1 MNKKLVFSYVR
12 EISVIVFG
20 IAIALLGDDLMQQ
33 YEREKISTELKMNL
47 LEEVNEIEKYI
58 VNREN
63 VFIKDK
69 LILTTLINKKTDLDS
84 LMNVKSDKSIYD
96 MSIFGYRGFN
106 PPKSFYNSLVNDG
119 KIRYLES
126 ISLNKELDLMHN
138 VNSYYVLE
146 NIKLEIVAAQ
156 KLKDYFETNQPKII
170 LNSFDNNVSVNKYV
184 CDLYLLIQGNDM
196 IKAILSGKISQ
207 MEDKI
212 VFLKRYNESLNK
224 IKGYLDSQ
232 NLDMSIY
239 ED

>member
-1 MNKKLVFSYVR
+1 MNKKLVFSYFR

-138 VNSYYVLE
+138 VNSYYLLE

-156 KLKDYFETNQPKII
+156 KLKNYFEKNQPKII
-170 LNSFDNNVSVNKYV
+170 LNSFNNNVSANKYV
-184 CDLYLLIQGNDM
+184 CDLYLSIQGNDI
-196 IKAILSGKISQ
+196 IKAILFGKISQ

-212 VFLKRYNESLNK
+212 VFLKRYKESLNK
-224 IKGYLDSQ
+224 VKRYLDTS
-232 NLDMSIY
+232 LK
-239 ED
+239 

>member
-170 LNSFDNNVSVNKYV
+170 LNSFDNNVCANKYV

-212 VFLKRYNESLNK
+212 VFLKRYKESLNK
-224 IKGYLDSQ
+224 IKGYLDSS
-232 NLDMSIY
+232 LK
-239 ED
+239 

>member
-138 VNSYYVLE
+138 VNSYYILE

-170 LNSFDNNVSVNKYV
+170 LNSFDNNVSANKYV
-184 CDLYLLIQGNDM
+184 CDLYLLIQENDI
-196 IKAILSGKISQ
+196 IKAILYGKISQ

-212 VFLKRYNESLNK
+212 VFLKRYKESLNI
-224 IKGYLDSQ
+224 IKGYLDTS
-232 NLDMSIY
+232 LK
-239 ED
+239 

>member
-20 IAIALLGDDLMQQ
+20 IAIALLGDDFMQQ

-58 VNREN
+58 INRKN
-63 VFIKDK
+63 VFIEDK

-84 LMNVKSDKSIYD
+84 LINLKSDKSIYD
-96 MSIFGYRGFN
+96 MSVFGYRGFN

-138 VNSYYVLE
+138 VNSYYILE

-156 KLKDYFETNQPKII
+156 KLKDYFETNQPKIV
-170 LNSFDNNVSVNKYV
+170 LNSFDNNVSANKYV

-196 IKAILSGKISQ
+196 IKAILSGKTSQ

-212 VFLKRYNESLNK
+212 VFLKRYEESLNK
-224 IKGYLDSQ
+224 IKGYLDTS
-232 NLDMSIY
+232 LK
-239 ED
+239 

>member
-20 IAIALLGDDLMQQ
+20 IAIALLGDDFMQQ

-58 VNREN
+58 INRKN
-63 VFIKDK
+63 VFIEDK

-138 VNSYYVLE
+138 VNSYYILE

-156 KLKDYFETNQPKII
+156 KLKDYFETNQPKIV
-170 LNSFDNNVSVNKYV
+170 LNSFDNNVSANKYV

-196 IKAILSGKISQ
+196 IKAILSGKTSQ

-212 VFLKRYNESLNK
+212 VFLKRYEESLNK
-224 IKGYLDSQ
+224 IKGYLNTS
-232 NLDMSIY
+232 LK
-239 ED
+239 

>member
-20 IAIALLGDDLMQQ
+20 IAIALLGEDLMQQ
-33 YEREKISTELKMNL
+33 YERDKISTELKMNL

-58 VNREN
+58 INRKN
-63 VFIKDK
+63 VFIEDK

-84 LMNVKSDKSIYD
+84 LINLKSDKSIYD
-96 MSIFGYRGFN
+96 MSVFGYRGFN

-138 VNSYYVLE
+138 VNSYYILE

-156 KLKDYFETNQPKII
+156 KLKDYFETNQPKIV
-170 LNSFDNNVSVNKYV
+170 LNSFDNNVSANKYV

-196 IKAILSGKISQ
+196 IKAILSGKTSQ

-212 VFLKRYNESLNK
+212 VFLKRYEESLNK
-224 IKGYLDSQ
+224 IKGYLDTS
-232 NLDMSIY
+232 LK
-239 ED
+239 

>member
-20 IAIALLGDDLMQQ
+20 IAIALLGDDFMQQ
-33 YEREKISTELKMNL
+33 YERDKISTELKMNL

-58 VNREN
+58 INRKN
-63 VFIKDK
+63 VFIEDK

-84 LMNVKSDKSIYD
+84 LMNLKSDKSIYD

-138 VNSYYVLE
+138 VNSYYILE

-156 KLKDYFETNQPKII
+156 KLKDYFETNQPKIV
-170 LNSFDNNVSVNKYV
+170 LNSFDNNVSANKYV

-196 IKAILSGKISQ
+196 IKAILSGKTSQ

-212 VFLKRYNESLNK
+212 VFLKRYEESLNK
-224 IKGYLDSQ
+224 IKGYLDTS
-232 NLDMSIY
+232 LK
-239 ED
+239 

>member
-20 IAIALLGDDLMQQ
+20 IAIALLGEDLMQQ
-33 YEREKISTELKMNL
+33 NEREKISTELKMNL

-58 VNREN
+58 INRKN
-63 VFIKDK
+63 VFIEDK

-84 LMNVKSDKSIYD
+84 LINLKSDKSIYD

-156 KLKDYFETNQPKII
+156 KLKDYFETNQPKIV
-170 LNSFDNNVSVNKYV
+170 LNSFDNNVSANKYV

-196 IKAILSGKISQ
+196 IKAILSGKTSQ

-212 VFLKRYNESLNK
+212 VFLKRYEESLNK
-224 IKGYLDSQ
+224 IKGYLNTS
-232 NLDMSIY
+232 LK
-239 ED
+239 

>member
-138 VNSYYVLE
+138 VNLYYVLE

-170 LNSFDNNVSVNKYV
+170 LNSFDNNVSANKYV
-184 CDLYLLIQGNDM
+184 CDLYLLIQENDI
-196 IKAILSGKISQ
+196 IKAILYGKISQ

-212 VFLKRYNESLNK
+212 VFLKRYKESLNI
-224 IKGYLDSQ
+224 IKGYLDTS
-232 NLDMSIY
+232 LK
-239 ED
+239 

>member
-1 MNKKLVFSYVR
+1 MNKKLVISYVR

-156 KLKDYFETNQPKII
+156 KLKNYFETNQPKII
-170 LNSFDNNVSVNKYV
+170 LNSFDNNVSANKYV
-184 CDLYLLIQGNDM
+184 CDLYLLIQENDM

-212 VFLKRYNESLNK
+212 VFLKRYKESLNK
-224 IKGYLDSQ
+224 IKGYLDTSFK
-232 NLDMSIY
+232 
-239 ED
+239 

>member
-212 VFLKRYNESLNK
+212 VFLKRYKESLNK
-224 IKGYLDSQ
+224 IKGYLDTSFK
-232 NLDMSIY
+232 
-239 ED
+239 

>member
-170 LNSFDNNVSVNKYV
+170 LNSFDNNVSANKYV
-184 CDLYLLIQGNDM
+184 CDLYLLIQENDI
-196 IKAILSGKISQ
+196 IKAILYGKISQ

-212 VFLKRYNESLNK
+212 VFLKRYKESLNI
-224 IKGYLDSQ
+224 IKGYLDTS
-232 NLDMSIY
+232 LK
-239 ED
+239 

>member
-20 IAIALLGDDLMQQ
+20 IAIALLGEDLMQQ
-33 YEREKISTELKMNL
+33 NEREKISTELKINL
-47 LEEVNEIEKYI
+47 LEEVNDIEKYI
-58 VNREN
+58 INRKN

-69 LILTTLINKKTDLDS
+69 LILTTLMNKKMDLDS
-84 LMNVKSDKSIYD
+84 LMNIKSDKSIYD

-156 KLKDYFETNQPKII
+156 KLKDYFETNQPKIV
-170 LNSFDNNVSVNKYV
+170 LNSFDNNVSANKYV

-196 IKAILSGKISQ
+196 IKAILSGKTSQ

-212 VFLKRYNESLNK
+212 VFLKRYEESLNK
-224 IKGYLDSQ
+224 IKGYLDTS
-232 NLDMSIY
+232 LK
-239 ED
+239 

>member
-20 IAIALLGDDLMQQ
+20 IAIALLGEDLMQQ
-33 YEREKISTELKMNL
+33 NEREKISAELKINL
-47 LEEVNEIEKYI
+47 LEEVNDIEKYI
-58 VNREN
+58 INRKN

-69 LILTTLINKKTDLDS
+69 LILTTLMNKKMDLDS
-84 LMNVKSDKSIYD
+84 LMNIKSDKSIYD

-156 KLKDYFETNQPKII
+156 KLKDYFETNQPKIV
-170 LNSFDNNVSVNKYV
+170 LNSFDNNVSANKYV
-184 CDLYLLIQGNDM
+184 CDLYILIQGNDM

-212 VFLKRYNESLNK
+212 VFLKRYEESLNK
-224 IKGYLDSQ
+224 IKAHLDTS
-232 NLDMSIY
+232 LK
-239 ED
+239 

>member
-126 ISLNKELDLMHN
+126 INLNKELDLMHN

-170 LNSFDNNVSVNKYV
+170 LNSFDNNVCANKYV

-212 VFLKRYNESLNK
+212 VFLKRYK
-224 IKGYLDSQ
+224 K
-232 NLDMSIY
+232 
-239 ED
+239 

>member
-20 IAIALLGDDLMQQ
+20 IAIALLGEDLMQQ
-33 YEREKISTELKMNL
+33 NEREKISTELKINL
-47 LEEVNEIEKYI
+47 LEEVNDIEKYI
-58 VNREN
+58 INRKN

-69 LILTTLINKKTDLDS
+69 LILTTLMNKKMDLDS
-84 LMNVKSDKSIYD
+84 LMNIKSDKSIYD

-156 KLKDYFETNQPKII
+156 KLKDYFETNQPKIV
-170 LNSFDNNVSVNKYV
+170 LNSFDNNVSANKYV

-212 VFLKRYNESLNK
+212 VFLKRYEESLNK
-224 IKGYLDSQ
+224 IKGHLDTS
-232 NLDMSIY
+232 LK
-239 ED
+239 

>member
-20 IAIALLGDDLMQQ
+20 IAIALLGEDLMQQ
-33 YEREKISTELKMNL
+33 NEREKISTELKMNL
-47 LEEVNEIEKYI
+47 LEEVKDIEKYI
-58 VNREN
+58 INRKY

-156 KLKDYFETNQPKII
+156 KLKDYFETNQPKIV
-170 LNSFDNNVSVNKYV
+170 LNSFDNNVSANKYV
-184 CDLYLLIQGNDM
+184 CDLYILIQGNDM

-212 VFLKRYNESLNK
+212 VFLKRYEESLNK
-224 IKGYLDSQ
+224 IKGHLDTS
-232 NLDMSIY
+232 LK
-239 ED
+239 

>member
-20 IAIALLGDDLMQQ
+20 IAIALLGDDFMQQ

-58 VNREN
+58 INRKN

-69 LILTTLINKKTDLDS
+69 LILTTLMNKKMDLDS
-84 LMNVKSDKSIYD
+84 LMNIKSDKSIYD

-138 VNSYYVLE
+138 VNSYYILE

-156 KLKDYFETNQPKII
+156 KLKDYFETNQPKIV
-170 LNSFDNNVSVNKYV
+170 LNSFDNNVSANKYV

-212 VFLKRYNESLNK
+212 VFLKRYEESLNK
-224 IKGYLDSQ
+224 IKGHLDTS
-232 NLDMSIY
+232 LK
-239 ED
+239 

>member
-20 IAIALLGDDLMQQ
+20 IAIALLGEDLMQQ
-33 YEREKISTELKMNL
+33 NEREKISAELKINL
-47 LEEVNEIEKYI
+47 LEEVNDIEKYI
-58 VNREN
+58 INRKN

-69 LILTTLINKKTDLDS
+69 LILTTLMNKKMDLDS
-84 LMNVKSDKSIYD
+84 LMNIKSDKSIYD

-156 KLKDYFETNQPKII
+156 KLKDYFETNQPKIV
-170 LNSFDNNVSVNKYV
+170 LNSFDNNVSANKYV
-184 CDLYLLIQGNDM
+184 SFNTR
-196 IKAILSGKISQ
+196 
-207 MEDKI
+207 E
-212 VFLKRYNESLNK
+212 
-224 IKGYLDSQ
+224 
-232 NLDMSIY
+232 
-239 ED
+239 

>member
-33 YEREKISTELKMNL
+33 YEWEKISTELKMNL

-170 LNSFDNNVSVNKYV
+170 LNSFDNNVSANKYV
-184 CDLYLLIQGNDM
+184 CDLYLLIQENDM

-212 VFLKRYNESLNK
+212 VFLKRYKESLNI
-224 IKGYLDSQ
+224 IKGYLDTS
-232 NLDMSIY
+232 LK
-239 ED
+239 

>member
-33 YEREKISTELKMNL
+33 HEREKISTELKINL

-58 VNREN
+58 INREN

-138 VNSYYVLE
+138 VNSYYILE

-170 LNSFDNNVSVNKYV
+170 LNSFDNNVCANKYV

-212 VFLKRYNESLNK
+212 VFLKRYKESLNK
-224 IKGYLDSQ
+224 IKGYLDTSFK
-232 NLDMSIY
+232 
-239 ED
+239 

>member
-20 IAIALLGDDLMQQ
+20 IAIALLGEDLMQQ
-33 YEREKISTELKMNL
+33 NEREKISTELKINL
-47 LEEVNEIEKYI
+47 LEEVNDIEKYI
-58 VNREN
+58 INRKN

-69 LILTTLINKKTDLDS
+69 LILTILINEKMDLDS

-156 KLKDYFETNQPKII
+156 KLKDYFETNQPKIV
-170 LNSFDNNVSVNKYV
+170 LNSFDNNVSANKYV

-212 VFLKRYNESLNK
+212 VFLKRYEESLNK
-224 IKGYLDSQ
+224 IKGHLDTS
-232 NLDMSIY
+232 LK
-239 ED
+239 

>member
-20 IAIALLGDDLMQQ
+20 IAIALLGEDLMQQ
-33 YEREKISTELKMNL
+33 NEREKISTELKMNL
-47 LEEVNEIEKYI
+47 LEEVKDIEKYI
-58 VNREN
+58 INRKN

-156 KLKDYFETNQPKII
+156 KLKDYFETNQPKIV
-170 LNSFDNNVSVNKYV
+170 LNSFDNNVSANKYV
-184 CDLYLLIQGNDM
+184 CDLYVLIQGNDM
-196 IKAILSGKISQ
+196 VKAILSGKISQ

-212 VFLKRYNESLNK
+212 VFLKRYEESLNK
-224 IKGYLDSQ
+224 IKGHLDTS
-232 NLDMSIY
+232 LK
-239 ED
+239 

>member
-20 IAIALLGDDLMQQ
+20 IAIALLGDDFMQQ
-33 YEREKISTELKMNL
+33 YERDKISTELKMNL

-58 VNREN
+58 INRKN
-63 VFIKDK
+63 VFIEDK

-156 KLKDYFETNQPKII
+156 KLKDYFETNQPKIV
-170 LNSFDNNVSVNKYV
+170 LNSFDNNVSANKYV

-212 VFLKRYNESLNK
+212 VFLKRYEESLNK
-224 IKGYLDSQ
+224 IKAHLDTS
-232 NLDMSIY
+232 LK
-239 ED
+239 

>member
-1 MNKKLVFSYVR
+1 MNKKLVFSYFR

-33 YEREKISTELKMNL
+33 HEREKISTELKINL

-58 VNREN
+58 INREN
-63 VFIKDK
+63 AFIKDK
-69 LILTTLINKKTDLDS
+69 LILTKLINKKTDLDS
-84 LMNVKSDKSIYD
+84 LINVKLDKSIYD
-96 MSIFGYRGFN
+96 MSVFGYRGFN

-156 KLKDYFETNQPKII
+156 KLKNYFETNQPKII
-170 LNSFDNNVSVNKYV
+170 LNSFNNNVSANKYV
-184 CDLYLLIQGNDM
+184 CDLYLSIQGNDI
-196 IKAILSGKISQ
+196 IKAILFGKISQ

-212 VFLKRYNESLNK
+212 VFLKRYKESLNK
-224 IKGYLDSQ
+224 VKRYLDTS
-232 NLDMSIY
+232 LK
-239 ED
+239 

>member
-20 IAIALLGDDLMQQ
+20 IAIALLGDDFMQQ

-58 VNREN
+58 INRKN
-63 VFIKDK
+63 VFIEDK

-84 LMNVKSDKSIYD
+84 LINLKSDKSIYD
-96 MSIFGYRGFN
+96 MSVFGYRGFN

-138 VNSYYVLE
+138 VNSYYILE

-156 KLKDYFETNQPKII
+156 KLKDYFETNQPKIV
-170 LNSFDNNVSVNKYV
+170 LNSFDNNVSANKYV

-196 IKAILSGKISQ
+196 IKAILSGKTSQ

-212 VFLKRYNESLNK
+212 VFLKRYEESLNK
-224 IKGYLDSQ
+224 IKGHLDTS
-232 NLDMSIY
+232 LK
-239 ED
+239 

>member
-20 IAIALLGDDLMQQ
+20 IAIALLGEDLMQQ
-33 YEREKISTELKMNL
+33 NEREKISAELKINL
-47 LEEVNEIEKYI
+47 LEEVNDIEKYI
-58 VNREN
+58 INRKN

-69 LILTTLINKKTDLDS
+69 LILTTLMNKKMDLDS
-84 LMNVKSDKSIYD
+84 LMNIKSDKSIYD

-156 KLKDYFETNQPKII
+156 KLKDYFETNQPKIV
-170 LNSFDNNVSVNKYV
+170 LNSFDNNVSANKYV

-212 VFLKRYNESLNK
+212 VFLKRYEESLNK
-224 IKGYLDSQ
+224 IKGYLDTS
-232 NLDMSIY
+232 LK
-239 ED
+239 

>member
-1 MNKKLVFSYVR
+1 MNKKLVISYVR

-58 VNREN
+58 VNREY

-96 MSIFGYRGFN
+96 MSVFGYRGFN

-170 LNSFDNNVSVNKYV
+170 LNSFDNNVCANKYV

-212 VFLKRYNESLNK
+212 VFLKRYKESLNK
-224 IKGYLDSQ
+224 VKRYLDTS
-232 NLDMSIY
+232 LK
-239 ED
+239 

>member
-170 LNSFDNNVSVNKYV
+170 LNSFDNNVCANKYV
-184 CDLYLLIQGNDM
+184 CDLYLLIQENDM

-212 VFLKRYNESLNK
+212 VFLKRYKESLNK
-224 IKGYLDSQ
+224 IKGYLDSS
-232 NLDMSIY
+232 LK
-239 ED
+239 

>member
-20 IAIALLGDDLMQQ
+20 IAIALLGEDLMQQ
-33 YEREKISTELKMNL
+33 NEREKISAELKINL
-47 LEEVNEIEKYI
+47 LEEVNDIEKYI
-58 VNREN
+58 INRKN

-69 LILTTLINKKTDLDS
+69 LILTILINEKTDLDS

-138 VNSYYVLE
+138 VNSYYILE

-156 KLKDYFETNQPKII
+156 KLKDYFETNQPKIV
-170 LNSFDNNVSVNKYV
+170 LNSFDNNVSANKYV

-196 IKAILSGKISQ
+196 IKAILSGKTSQ

-212 VFLKRYNESLNK
+212 VFLKRYEESLNK
-224 IKGYLDSQ
+224 IKGYLDTS
-232 NLDMSIY
+232 LK
-239 ED
+239 

>member
-170 LNSFDNNVSVNKYV
+170 LNSFDNNVCANKYV

-212 VFLKRYNESLNK
+212 VFLKRYKESLNK
-224 IKGYLDSQ
+224 IKGYLDTSFK
-232 NLDMSIY
+232 
-239 ED
+239 

>member
-20 IAIALLGDDLMQQ
+20 IAIALLGEDLMQQ
-33 YEREKISTELKMNL
+33 NEREKISAELKINL
-47 LEEVNEIEKYI
+47 LEEVNDIEKYI
-58 VNREN
+58 INRKN

-69 LILTTLINKKTDLDS
+69 LILTTLMNKKMDLDS
-84 LMNVKSDKSIYD
+84 LMNIKSDKSIYD

-156 KLKDYFETNQPKII
+156 KLKDYFETNQPKIV
-170 LNSFDNNVSVNKYV
+170 LNSFDNNVSANKYV

-196 IKAILSGKISQ
+196 IKAILSGKTSQ

-212 VFLKRYNESLNK
+212 VFLKRYEESLNK
-224 IKGYLDSQ
+224 IKGHLDTS
-232 NLDMSIY
+232 LK
-239 ED
+239 

>member
-20 IAIALLGDDLMQQ
+20 IAIALLGDDFMQQ

-58 VNREN
+58 INRKN
-63 VFIKDK
+63 VFIEDK

-84 LMNVKSDKSIYD
+84 LINLKSDKSIYD
-96 MSIFGYRGFN
+96 MSVFGYRGFN

-156 KLKDYFETNQPKII
+156 KLKDYFETNQPKIV
-170 LNSFDNNVSVNKYV
+170 LNSFDNNVSANKYV

-212 VFLKRYNESLNK
+212 VFLKRYEESLNK
-224 IKGYLDSQ
+224 IKGHLDTS
-232 NLDMSIY
+232 LK
-239 ED
+239 

>member
-20 IAIALLGDDLMQQ
+20 IAIALLGEDLMQQ
-33 YEREKISTELKMNL
+33 NEREKISAELKINL
-47 LEEVNEIEKYI
+47 LEEVNDIEKYI
-58 VNREN
+58 INRKN

-156 KLKDYFETNQPKII
+156 KLKDYFETNQPKIV
-170 LNSFDNNVSVNKYV
+170 LNSFDNNVSANKYV
-184 CDLYLLIQGNDM
+184 CDLYVLIQGNDM

-212 VFLKRYNESLNK
+212 VFLKRYEESLNK
-224 IKGYLDSQ
+224 IKGYLDTS
-232 NLDMSIY
+232 LK
-239 ED
+239 

>member
-1 MNKKLVFSYVR
+1 MNKKLVFSYFR

-156 KLKDYFETNQPKII
+156 KLKNYFETNQPKII
-170 LNSFDNNVSVNKYV
+170 LNSFNNNVSANKYV
-184 CDLYLLIQGNDM
+184 CDLYLSIQGNDI
-196 IKAILSGKISQ
+196 IKAILFGKISQ

-212 VFLKRYNESLNK
+212 VFLKRYKESLNK
-224 IKGYLDSQ
+224 VKRYLDTS
-232 NLDMSIY
+232 LK
-239 ED
+239 